1 MANHVCLFPSRG
13 LRLPGS
19 STYSQGMYQPII
31 PWDDIRNLSL
41 PDLAMALLARQAASD
56 QINLNNV
63 LRGMDMALGESPQGD
78 GEALLARLADAWAW
92 LEGHGLIATHHKNT
106 ITGHWQRV
114 SETGRDLSKDP
125 NAVTKVWAADRLA
138 GDLDPLLVSARSNF
152 ALGDYETA
160 SFAAMKAVEVE
171 VRRVARLPNE
181 MLGVALMRKAFSPKD
196 GALRDP
202 DAEGGEQQATADLFA
217 GAIGAYKN
225 PASHRTVQFE
235 DSIEAAEII
244 QLADLLLRIVHRAE
258 MRLKRA
264 L

>member
-1 MANHVCLFPSRG
+1 MLGTVPPCLAIPMASTVLVDLVPPIALGVLLAVAFWQPSGPVEAGVALAAAGCCVVTAASSRG
-13 LRLPGS
+13 
-19 STYSQGMYQPII
+19 
-31 PWDDIRNLSL
+31 
-41 PDLAMALLARQAASD
+41 SD
-56 QINLNNV
+56 
-63 LRGMDMALGESPQGD
+63 
-78 GEALLARLADAWAW
+78 
-92 LEGHGLIATHHKNT
+92 T

-138 GDLDPLLVSARSNF
+138 GDLDPLLVSSRSNF

-171 VRRVARLPNE
+171 VRRVAGLPNE
-181 MLGVALMRKAFSPKD
+181 MLGVALMRKAFGPKD

-202 DAEGGEQQATADLFA
+202 DAEGGERQATADLFA

-235 DSIEAAEII
+235 DSIEAAETI